1 MEEPQSFRGDTP
13 VAVDLPRSVTMANT
27 NPFRWV
33 EIYVQ
38 NMERAKKF
46 YESVLNF
53 KFQRLESPEAELWAF
68 PMAQNAPGAAGA
80 LIKMQGM
87 PSGGNSVIVYFA
99 SEDCAIEAKRVIPA
113 GGKIHRDKFTIG
125 EHGFI
130 ALALDTEGNM
140 FGLHSMK

>member
-1 MEEPQSFRGDTP
+1 
-13 VAVDLPRSVTMANT
+13 MANT

-46 YESVLNF
+46 YESVLNL

-99 SEDCAIEAKRVIPA
+99 SEDCAVEAKRVIPA

-140 FGLHSMK
+140 FGLHSLK

>member
-1 MEEPQSFRGDTP
+1 VLIFEAAS
-13 VAVDLPRSVTMANT
+13 ALPRPTRRRHTMSNT

-38 NMERAKKF
+38 DVTRAKKF
-46 YESVLNF
+46 YEAVLGF

-68 PMAQNAPGAAGA
+68 PMVQNAPGAAGA

-99 SEDCAIEAKRVIPA
+99 CDDCAVEAKRVVPA
-113 GGKIHRDKFTIG
+113 GGRIHRDKVSIG

>member
-1 MEEPQSFRGDTP
+1 
-13 VAVDLPRSVTMANT
+13 MANA

-38 NMERAKKF
+38 DVARAKKF
-46 YESVLNF
+46 YESVLGVT
-53 KFQRLESPEAELWAF
+53 FQKLTSPEAELWAF
-68 PMAQNAPGAAGA
+68 PMLQNAPGATGA
-80 LIKMQGM
+80 LVKMEGM

-99 SEDCAIEAKRVIPA
+99 TEDCAVESKRVAEA
-113 GGKIHRDKFTIG
+113 GGKIHRGKFPIG

>member
-1 MEEPQSFRGDTP
+1 
-13 VAVDLPRSVTMANT
+13 MANA

-38 NMERAKKF
+38 DVARAKKF
-46 YESVLNF
+46 YEAVF
-53 KFQRLESPEAELWAF
+53 GVTFQKLTSPEAELWAF
-68 PMAQNAPGAAGA
+68 PMIQNAPGATGA
-80 LIKMQGM
+80 LIKMEGM

-99 SEDCAIEAKRVIPA
+99 TEDCAVEAKRVLEA
-113 GGKIHRDKFTIG
+113 GGKIHRSKLSIG

-130 ALALDTEGNM
+130 ALVLDTEGNM

>member
-1 MEEPQSFRGDTP
+1 
-13 VAVDLPRSVTMANT
+13 MADT

-38 NMERAKKF
+38 DMARARKF
-46 YESVLNF
+46 YETVLKVSF
-53 KFQRLESPEAELWAF
+53 ERLQSPEAEMWGF

-80 LIKMQGM
+80 LIKMKGV

-99 SEDCAIEAKRVIPA
+99 CDDCSVEAKRVLQA
-113 GGKIHRDKFTIG
+113 DGKIHRDKFSIG
-125 EHGFI
+125 QYGYV
-130 ALALDTEGNM
+130 ALAVDTEGNT

>member
-1 MEEPQSFRGDTP
+1 
-13 VAVDLPRSVTMANT
+13 MANT

-38 NMERAKKF
+38 DMNRAKKF
-46 YESVLNF
+46 YETVLKASF
-53 KFQRLESPEAELWAF
+53 ERLPTPEGEMWSF

-99 SEDCAIEAKRVIPA
+99 CDDCAVEAKRVLQA
-113 GGKIHRDKFTIG
+113 DGKIHRDKFSIG
-125 EHGFI
+125 QHGFI
-130 ALALDTEGNM
+130 ALAIDTEGNM